1 MVWTIVQPLHDIT
14 QNQINKHKISESFD
28 TNSKIISDQKM
39 QTMKLI
45 SNKRTPVKK
54 FNFTTDLH
62 PKLSSRSLANRNRT
76 WKAGKKIDFY
86 SYTHKNV
93 GNSYMPSEK
102 SVDSSVN
109 NYQNSEFNYNYQR
122 QNQKIVNIVTETDL
136 KSDKKD
142 EISVMHQKLNSTEIG
157 YLKWKKWAQKQ
168 NEKISIFERQV
179 FELQKELAKTHK
191 RLSKYKQ
198 LKEHG
203 DIEYKKLQDYHQK
216 DLLAHAAKMKKVFL
230 KEYEELMN
238 EKHNSY
244 GSSNWN
250 SPSNFNFK
258 ISELTGKLSTKNME
272 IRNLKTQ
279 IKGKFFI

>member
-1 MVWTIVQPLHDIT
+1 
-14 QNQINKHKISESFD
+14 
-28 TNSKIISDQKM
+28 
-39 QTMKLI
+39 
-45 SNKRTPVKK
+45 
-54 FNFTTDLH
+54 
-62 PKLSSRSLANRNRT
+62 
-76 WKAGKKIDFY
+76 
-86 SYTHKNV
+86 
-93 GNSYMPSEK
+93 MPSEK

-136 KSDKKD
+136 KSDKQD
-142 EISVMHQKLNSTEIG
+142 EISVMHQKLNSAEIG

-250 SPSNFNFK
+250 SPSNFNFE
-258 ISELTGKLSTKNME
+258 ISELTGKLSSKNME